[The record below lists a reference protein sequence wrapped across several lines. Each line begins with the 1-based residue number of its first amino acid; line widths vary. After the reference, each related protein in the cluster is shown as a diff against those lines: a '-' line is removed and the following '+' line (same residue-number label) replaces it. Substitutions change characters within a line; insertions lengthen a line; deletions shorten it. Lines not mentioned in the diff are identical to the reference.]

1 MICGFCSESLTDE
14 PAVCPACGQSPLL
27 DARYRLERIVG
38 RGAMGV
44 TYRAERLEDGQAVA
58 IKELPFRRIDAV
70 KTKALFERE
79 ARVLEQLDHPG
90 IPAYLDDFVG
100 GVGKNLSLYLVQAFV
115 EGDTLTAEQAQ
126 RRWRE
131 DEVLAITAEV
141 ADILTYLHELSPPV
155 IHRDIKP
162 GNVMRRPDGRL
173 ALIDFGAVR
182 DALDDEHT
190 GGSTVVGTY
199 GYMAPEQYKGD
210 ASPASDLYALGAMT
224 VAMLARKTP
233 DALVDVSGRLDWQ
246 RHLDVHPQTAALLNA
261 LLQVDPRQ
269 RPQRARDV
277 AARCRQAI
285 AAIEADRNAPVPMQP
300 VPKPAPVRPAP
311 APNAPYTLNAPNAP
325 NALNA
330 PNAPEA
336 LVSVWKPPA
345 ESPITSSPTRP
356 VRQAGGVKL
365 IAISVMILALMVAG
379 MLALTHSESSIPQRV
394 DERRCG
400 DQPCPPVAQGLK
412 GLRFGMTIAEA
423 TAALPALASAK
434 RSRKHLPIGIMDL
447 NRPMLTRSTPLPGE
461 VLTVQTTLGNLP
473 AKCTLDF
480 IDAGKLTHMAC
491 RLAKQTTRDSH
502 MAAEQALLAALT
514 KRYGPPSSQHSDNG
528 VLVSN
533 HEAQWRWAD
542 DQAELSLAS
551 KFMDFGAL
559 TGGATGLSPTSELTV
574 TNHGQAHER
583 VMQAAQEAQDAARE
597 QAAAVERRKAEEAAR
612 KAREALKSG
621 KLGDDL

>member
-1 MICGFCSESLTDE
+1 MICGFCSESLTDQ

-27 DARYRLERIVG
+27 DARYRLDRIVG

-44 TYRAERLEDGQAVA
+44 TYQAERLEDGLAVA

-162 GNVMRRPDGRL
+162 GNVMRRSDGRL

-246 RHLDVHPQTAALLNA
+246 RHLDVHPQTAALLDA
-261 LLQVDPRQ
+261 LLRVDPRQ

-285 AAIEADRNAPVPMQP
+285 AAIEADRNAPPESSSVQ
-300 VPKPAPVRPAP
+300 VAPSQVM
-311 APNAPYTLNAPNAP
+311 APNAPVNLWQSTSAESQTSA
-325 NALNA
+325 
-330 PNAPEA
+330 
-336 LVSVWKPPA
+336 PPA
-345 ESPITSSPTRP
+345 RSQIAPP
-356 VRQAGGVKL
+356 QAGGVKL
-365 IAISVMILALMVAG
+365 IAISGMLLALMAAG
-379 MLALTHSESSIPQRV
+379 MLALTSYTEAPEPQRPV
-394 DERRCG
+394 PAKVRCG
-400 DQPCPPVAQGLK
+400 GKPCPPVAQGLK

-423 TAALPALASAK
+423 TATLPELASAK
-434 RSRKHLPIGIMDL
+434 RSRKHLPVGLMDL

-461 VLTVQTTLGNLP
+461 VLTAQTTLGNLP
-473 AKCTLDF
+473 AECTLDF
-480 IDAGKLTHMAC
+480 IDAGKLTRMAC
-491 RLAKQTTRDSH
+491 RLAKQPTRDSH
-502 MAAEQALLAALT
+502 VAAEQALLAALT
-514 KRYGPPSSQHSDNG
+514 ERYGPPSSRSADSG
-528 VLVSN
+528 MIASN
-533 HEAQWRWAD
+533 HEGRWHWQD
-542 DQAELSLAS
+542 EQAELSLDS
-551 KFMDFGAL
+551 KFMDFGMMV
-559 TGGATGLSPTSELTV
+559 GGAAGLSPTSELTV